1 MAAPRRLIRRRPR
14 AYLLGMRFWAVALI
28 AACLAGLPAS
38 AQQAVPENR
47 EQITLSFATLVRA
60 AAPAVVNVFTS
71 RLVRQRTVSPLFD
84 DPFFQRFF
92 GREFAGPER
101 ERQEN
106 SLGSGVIV
114 RSDGLIVTNH
124 HVIEGADE
132 VKVVLADRREFTAEV
147 VRTDERTDLAIL
159 KIENGDSG
167 FPFLELADSDE
178 LAVGDLV
185 LAIGNPFGVGQTVTS
200 GIISALARTN
210 VGVTDFNFFIQ
221 TDAAINP
228 GNSGGALLRMDGKLA
243 GVNTAIFSR
252 SGGDQGIGFAI
263 PANMVRTVIA
273 SAETGGSL
281 LRPWL
286 GASGQDVTPD
296 IAEALGLDRPAGVV
310 IGEVHPNG
318 PAERAG
324 LQTGDVIV
332 GMDGQPVFDQDALRF
347 RLAIGEVG
355 GAAEVTV
362 LRNNRELA
370 VVIPREPPPE
380 VPPRDQTALSG
391 RHPLAGATV
400 ANLSPAVAVE
410 RGLNAG
416 LSGVLVID
424 VAPSSPAQ
432 RIGLREHDIVVEV
445 NGARPQTV
453 AELRDVVSEP
463 APRWSISIRR
473 DDRVLSV
480 TVTG

>member
-1 MAAPRRLIRRRPR
+1 
-14 AYLLGMRFWAVALI
+14 MRFWPVALL
-28 AACLAGLPAS
+28 AACLAAIS
-38 AQQAVPENR
+38 AAAQPAVPESR
-47 EQITLSFATLVRA
+47 EQITLSFAPLVRA

-92 GREFAGPER
+92 GEEFGGRER
-101 ERQEN
+101 RRQEN

-114 RSDGLIVTNH
+114 RPDGLIVTNH

-132 VKVVLADRREFTAEV
+132 VKVVLADRREFGAEIV
-147 VRTDERTDLAIL
+147 TMDERTDLAIL
-159 KIENGDSG
+159 RIDNGAEG
-167 FPFLELADSDE
+167 FPFLELANSDE

-200 GIISALARTN
+200 GIVSALARTN

-243 GVNTAIFSR
+243 GINTAIFSR

-273 SAETGGSL
+273 SAESGGSL
-281 LRPWL
+281 MRPWL
-286 GASGQDVTPD
+286 GARGQDVTSD
-296 IAEALGLDRPAGVV
+296 IADALGLDRPAGVV
-310 IGEVHPNG
+310 IGQVHADG

-324 LQTGDVIV
+324 LQTGDVVIS
-332 GMDGQPVFDQDALRF
+332 MDGQPIYDQDGLRF
-347 RLAIGEVG
+347 RLAVGEIGIP
-355 GAAEVTV
+355 ADVTV
-362 LRNNRELA
+362 LRSGRELA
-370 VVIPREPPPE
+370 VRIPREAPPE
-380 VPPRDQTALSG
+380 VPSRDETALQG

-400 ANLSPAVAVE
+400 VNLSPAVAVE

-416 LSGVLVID
+416 QTGVLVTQ
-424 VAPSSPAQ
+424 VLSRSPAQ
-432 RIGLREHDIVVEV
+432 RIGLREHDIIVEV
-445 NGARPQTV
+445 NQVRPQTV
-453 AELRDVVSEP
+453 AELREAVGVP
-463 APRWSISIRR
+463 APRWSVSIRR
-473 DDRVLSV
+473 GDRLLSV